1 MIVSLRVEVVHIDLP
16 EALEQDRTIREI
28 IEPRFE
34 QENEIKGIVALT
46 KRVDL
51 SCAYLWMNEWIKHVI

>member
-46 KRVDL
+46 KRADL
-51 SCAYLWMNEWIKHVI
+51 SCAYI